1 MEIIL
6 FTIAAYLVG
15 SIPTSIVLAKLFS
28 RDDIRKSG
36 SGNIGATNASRIHGK
51 KFGALTFLGDMLKG
65 FLPVWSG
72 TLIFDSPLLFAA
84 IGLAAFLG
92 HLFPVYLKFKGG
104 KGIATAFGIFLCLA
118 PAVIL
123 IELLIFVLIAFL
135 WRYVSLAS
143 LTASATIPL
152 LMLAFSCEPPVILLG
167 VVMAILIFI
176 KHIDNIKRLISG
188 TENRIGSKK

>member
-6 FTIAAYLVG
+6 FIIAAYLIG

-51 KFGALTFLGDMLKG
+51 KFGALTFLGDLLKG
-65 FLPVWSG
+65 FLPVWAG
-72 TLIFDSPLLFAA
+72 TLIFDSPLFFTA

-104 KGIATAFGIFLCLA
+104 KGVATAFGIFLYLA
-118 PAVIL
+118 PLVIL
-123 IELLIFVLIAFL
+123 IELVIFVLVTFL
-135 WRYVSLAS
+135 WRYISLAS
-143 LTASATIPL
+143 LAASASLPL
-152 LMLAFSCEPPVILLG
+152 LLFAFSSPPPVILLSF
-167 VVMAILIFI
+167 VMGILIFI
-176 KHIDNIKRLISG
+176 KHSTNIKRLIKG
-188 TENRIGSKK
+188 TESRIGRKK

>member
-1 MEIIL
+1 MGIIL
-6 FTIAAYLVG
+6 FSIAAYLVG

-28 RDDIRKSG
+28 KDDIRKSG
-36 SGNIGATNASRIHGK
+36 SGNIGATNASRVHGK
-51 KFGALTFLGDMLKG
+51 KFGALTFLGDTLKG
-65 FLPVWSG
+65 FVPIWTG
-72 TLIFDSPLLFAA
+72 TLIFDSPLLFAV

-104 KGIATAFGIFLCLA
+104 KGVATAFGIFLCLA

-123 IELLIFVLIAFL
+123 IELLIFVLVVFL

-152 LMLAFSCEPPVILLG
+152 LMLAFSCELPVILMG
-167 VVMAILIFI
+167 MVMVILIFI